1 MKKSK
6 QILFALSSFALV
18 FSTVANVVI
27 NVNAVESKNENAV
40 SSVKDAIS
48 KLIES
53 KNYTIEVSTKIG
65 PLDMVYDVYYTEN
78 GFYDSFLGDEYGYVS
93 VDEGVFSFD
102 LYNRKFTASKL
113 LKDEEGNN
121 IKSIWGTDLI
131 PSFADFRINQF
142 KDATGKEYVTSKK
155 IDQIA
160 VLSILK
166 LDITNYNTSNTI
178 KFSVGEDMNS
188 FKFEY
193 SLQNGKHYE
202 CSIKD
207 FGTTKIDVVD
217 EYLKNSSYHQNSN
230 TLDHII
236 DLFADFN
243 YTRIMYSDDEN
254 LSTPV
259 IGYEY
264 FHEDYFC
271 GEVSDEA
278 VLAGL
283 VVPGLSVLSI
293 QEEFSESETI
303 NGTTFGPYT
312 FSGCYYASIDFE
324 NGKIENMV
332 VSFPINEDPYV
343 PNVFNYPTFLKM
355 FEDSQYLKP
364 TGQENQYYTSKVDIV
379 NDFVANFQQTDTLN
393 NLGALPVGVY
403 VNYLPQG
410 DETKY
415 PGTNNKE
422 TVVFGL
428 EISYYGQLQV
438 LDFVMTDFGTTSV
451 EGVNKQAIREFIQNV
466 IDTAKDKAREEEN
479 ANNSTEETN

>member
-207 FGTTKIDVVD
+207 FGTTVTI
-217 EYLKNSSYHQNSN
+217 LPSMP
-230 TLDHII
+230 TL
-236 DLFADFN
+236 FP
-243 YTRIMYSDDEN
+243 
-254 LSTPV
+254 STPN
-259 IGYEY
+259 
-264 FHEDYFC
+264 
-271 GEVSDEA
+271 S
-278 VLAGL
+278 L
-283 VVPGLSVLSI
+283 
-293 QEEFSESETI
+293 TI
-303 NGTTFGPYT
+303 PLIPH
-312 FSGCYYASIDFE
+312 SCSAQKSA
-324 NGKIENMV
+324 
-332 VSFPINEDPYV
+332 PR
-343 PNVFNYPTFLKM
+343 
-355 FEDSQYLKP
+355 LKP
-364 TGQENQYYTSKVDIV
+364 TNLSSIFITSASFACLIFLSPFLLKS
-379 NDFVANFQQTDTLN
+379 Q
-393 NLGALPVGVY
+393 
-403 VNYLPQG
+403 
-410 DETKY
+410 
-415 PGTNNKE
+415 
-422 TVVFGL
+422 
-428 EISYYGQLQV
+428 
-438 LDFVMTDFGTTSV
+438 
-451 EGVNKQAIREFIQNV
+451 
-466 IDTAKDKAREEEN
+466 
-479 ANNSTEETN
+479 

>member
-6 QILFALSSFALV
+6 QILFALSSFVLV

-27 NVNAVESKNENAV
+27 NVNAVESKKENAV

-142 KDATGKEYVTSKK
+142 KDATGKEYVTSNKAN
-155 IDQIA
+155 Q
-160 VLSILK
+160 LFLMGILK
-166 LDITNYNTSNTI
+166 LGNTNYSEKNVI
-178 KFSVGEDMNS
+178 KFIVDDSING

-193 SLQNGKHYE
+193 TLENGRNFVGI
-202 CSIKD
+202 IKD
-207 FGTTKIDVVD
+207 FGTTKIDLID
-217 EYLKNSSYHQNSN
+217 NYLNNNSYHVENE
-230 TLDHII
+230 TIKHII
-236 DLFADFN
+236 GLFADFN
-243 YTRIMYSDDEN
+243 YTRIMYSDDQR
-254 LSTPV
+254 LTSPV

-264 FHEDYFC
+264 FNENYFV
-271 GEVSDEA
+271 GDASTEA
-278 VLAGL
+278 ISLGIMIPSA
-283 VVPGLSVLSI
+283 SVISI
-293 QEEFSESETI
+293 EETFSESETI

-312 FSGCYYASIDFE
+312 FSGSFYMGLDQNLE
-324 NGKIENMV
+324 NIQTIAL
-332 VSFPINEDPYV
+332 SFPINEDTFI

-415 PGTNNKE
+415 PGTDNKE

-428 EISYYGQLQV
+428 EVSYYGQLQV
-438 LDFVMTDFGTTSV
+438 IDFVMTNFGTTEIYCLTKENV
-451 EGVNKQAIREFIQNV
+451 RNYIQSV
-466 IDTAKDKAREEEN
+466 IDAAKDKARTEEE
-479 ANNSTEETN
+479 STN